1 MATPLHRFRTGERIE
16 LVAGKMDGNLP
27 RGLFTVLRPLPN
39 DQMDREY
46 RVRHTQ
52 DGHERVVRE
61 SQMRADP
68 FGKQLP

>member
-1 MATPLHRFRTGERIE
+1 MAAPLHRFRAGQQVE
-16 LVAGKMDGNLP
+16 LLPGTMDGHLP
-27 RGLFTVLRPLPN
+27 RGLFSILRLLPN

-46 RVRHTQ
+46 RVRHVT

-68 FGKQLP
+68 ADG

>member
-1 MATPLHRFRTGERIE
+1 MATPLHRFRAGQQIE
-16 LVAGKMDGNLP
+16 LVPGTMDGALP
-27 RGLFTVLRPLPN
+27 RGLFSILRILPN

-46 RVRHTQ
+46 RVRCVA

-68 FGKQLP
+68 AE